1 MKIKG
6 EYAVM
11 IYMVLDDQIVIF
23 YKGFLMNI
31 HSINYYPDPKS
42 AFLGLNVWLNQEEDK
57 K

>member
-42 AFLGLNVWLNQEEDK
+42 AFLGLNVWLNQEDK